1 MKSARKQYIREQ
13 KTICGD
19 SYAEVDFCW
28 ITERE
33 HRAGPRGKKQF
44 ASSLAQQ
51 KRNRERSARLLVQL
65 LNTNF
70 DQRGF
75 ALTLTYEDM
84 WLPDDDEAAWKDVYN
99 YLKRVRRWL
108 TRKNWQDATPIKWV
122 CVTENQEAD
131 PANGLKEV
139 RYHHH
144 MVLQVDGLT
153 AAHRAALRDALED
166 LWCTGRSREP
176 LGTVNA
182 DRLQPEHDSL
192 EGLAKYM
199 LKYPRRRKSWH
210 ASRGLKRP
218 T

>member
-75 ALTLTYEDM
+75 AVTLTYEDM

-108 TRKNWQDATPIKWV
+108 TRQNWQDATPHQV
-122 CVTENQEAD
+122 
-131 PANGLKEV
+131 GV
-139 RYHHH
+139 R
-144 MVLQVDGLT
+144 DGKP
-153 AAHRAALRDALED
+153 
-166 LWCTGRSREP
+166 RSRPGQRPERSAIP
-176 LGTVNA
+176 SPHGA
-182 DRLQPEHDSL
+182 AGGRPDRRP
-192 EGLAKYM
+192 
-199 LKYPRRRKSWH
+199 PRRP
-210 ASRGLKRP
+210 A
-218 T
+218 

>member
-1 MKSARKQYIREQ
+1 MKTTRKQYIREQ

-75 ALTLTYEDM
+75 ALTLTYEDT

-99 YLKRVRRWL
+99 YLKRLAGPAELAGRNTHQVGVR
-108 TRKNWQDATPIKWV
+108 
-122 CVTENQEAD
+122 
-131 PANGLKEV
+131 
-139 RYHHH
+139 
-144 MVLQVDGLT
+144 DGEPGSRPRQRPERGAIPPPHG
-153 AAHRAALRDALED
+153 AA
-166 LWCTGRSREP
+166 GRRP
-176 LGTVNA
+176 
-182 DRLQPEHDSL
+182 DRRP
-192 EGLAKYM
+192 
-199 LKYPRRRKSWH
+199 PRRP
-210 ASRGLKRP
+210 A
-218 T
+218 

>member
-1 MKSARKQYIREQ
+1 MKTTRKQYIREQ

-33 HRAGPRGKKQF
+33 HRAGPRGKKKF

-99 YLKRVRRWL
+99 YLFLSTLSLRR
-108 TRKNWQDATPIKWV
+108 ATAKV
-122 CVTENQEAD
+122 H
-131 PANGLKEV
+131 K
-139 RYHHH
+139 
-144 MVLQVDGLT
+144 
-153 AAHRAALRDALED
+153 
-166 LWCTGRSREP
+166 
-176 LGTVNA
+176 TVGHFCAYETNFM
-182 DRLQPEHDSL
+182 EI
-192 EGLAKYM
+192 
-199 LKYPRRRKSWH
+199 
-210 ASRGLKRP
+210 ASSC
-218 T
+218 